1 MLVRLSAKFLAEGS
15 HRVWLGRAVS
25 RKSSRT
31 QMLVEEEHLVAQ
43 RGEARPILMFAPTAP
58 DTPA

>member
-31 QMLVEEEHLVAQ
+31 QMLVEEELGLTRFRGHLRCV
-43 RGEARPILMFAPTAP
+43 GWGVLPS
-58 DTPA
+58 